1 MALVPA
7 QTAEILG
14 KHGNHAKDSG
24 SPQAQVALLTA
35 RLNYLNE
42 HFKTHPKDHH
52 SRTGLMKLV
61 GTRRRLLDY
70 LHRTNADAYKKLIAD
85 LGIRK

>member
-1 MALVPA
+1 MALTTA
-7 QTAEILG
+7 QKAEIVKQNG
-14 KHGNHAKDSG
+14 TRDADTG

-35 RLNYLNE
+35 RLTYLNE
-42 HFKTHPKDHH
+42 HFKAHPKDHH

-61 GTRRRLLDY
+61 STRRRLLDY
-70 LHRTNADAYKKLIAD
+70 LHGRDASAYRKLITD